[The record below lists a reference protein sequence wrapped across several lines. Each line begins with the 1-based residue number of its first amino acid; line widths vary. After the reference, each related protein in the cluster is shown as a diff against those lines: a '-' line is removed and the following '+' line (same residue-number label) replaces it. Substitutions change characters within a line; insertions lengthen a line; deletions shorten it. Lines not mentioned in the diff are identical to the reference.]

1 MSLGSAKDA
10 VGLAETVFRDHSG
23 ALHRYLIRRVGHAE
37 DADDLAQEAFVRL
50 LRVRDADLVRA
61 PLAYLLGIASHVLS
75 EFRHRQQNER
85 VVFDSGIADVLYERA
100 DGPDRQGMAEQ
111 AELRERLDKALKR
124 LPPTHQL
131 VLLLVK
137 RDGMS
142 YAEAARASGLSVHTV
157 EKYMVEARGRLRL
170 ALTELEE

>member
-1 MSLGSAKDA
+1 MAPEIARDAAGLTESAY
-10 VGLAETVFRDHSG
+10 RDHS
-23 ALHRYLIRRVGHAE
+23 AELHRFLLRRVSRAQ
-37 DADDLAQEAFVRL
+37 DIDDIAQETFIRL

-75 EFRHRQQNER
+75 EFRQRQQNER
-85 VVFDSGIADVLYERA
+85 VVFDSEMADALS
-100 DGPDRQGMAEQ
+100 EQ
-111 AELRERLDKALKR
+111 AGNAMPMGVPDQLELQQRLEKALRK

-142 YAEAARASGLSVHTV
+142 YTEAAQASGLSVHTI
-157 EKYMVEARGRLRL
+157 EKYVVEARGRLRVAL
-170 ALTELEE
+170 ADTGK